1 MDYSHDHTPALV
13 QDDVRRLRV
22 AIVHDWLTVYGG
34 AERVLEHMLAVMPQ
48 ADVFTLVDFVPDDQR
63 GFLGGRKPRTSFIQR
78 LPFARKH
85 YRHYLPLM
93 PLAIEQFDLSGYDL
107 VVSSS
112 YAVAKGVITGPDQL
126 HVSYVHSPV
135 RFAWDLQHQYLRQS
149 GMAHGVAS
157 WAVRALL
164 HQLRLWDTRTA
175 NGVDHFLA
183 NSQFI
188 ARRVWKV
195 YRRAAEVIY
204 PPVDIGDF
212 RLVEAK
218 GGNYVTVSRLVPYK
232 RVELLVE
239 AFARLP
245 DRHLTV
251 IGAGPELERL
261 RRVASPNVELA
272 GFLPDAEVRRRLE
285 RARAF
290 LFAAEED
297 FGIVMVEAQAC
308 GTPVIAYGKG
318 GACEVVRDLGRTGA
332 TGVLF
337 AEQTADSIV
346 DAIARFEDAT
356 DQIEPLACRRNAERF
371 GHARFCSE
379 LVSVIGEQWAL
390 RGETRSRPAERDD
403 PSLRRQRILASVAR

>member
-1 MDYSHDHTPALV
+1 MDHTHDHTPALV
-13 QDDVRRLRV
+13 QGDVRKLRV

-34 AERVLEHMLAVMPQ
+34 AERVLERMLAVMPQ
-48 ADVFTLVDFVPDDQR
+48 AHVYSLVDFVPEEQR
-63 GFLGGRKPRTSFIQR
+63 GFLGGRKPLTSFIQHMP
-78 LPFARKH
+78 LARTR

-107 VVSSS
+107 IVSSS

-126 HVSYVHSPV
+126 HISYVHSPV

-149 GMAHGVAS
+149 GMTHGLAS
-157 WAVRALL
+157 WAVRAIL
-164 HQLRLWDTRTA
+164 HRLRLWDSRTA
-175 NGVDHFLA
+175 NGVDHFIA
-183 NSQFI
+183 NSGFI

-204 PPVDIGDF
+204 PPVDIADF

-218 GGNYVTVSRLVPYK
+218 GSNYVTVSRLVPYK

-239 AFARLP
+239 TFAHLP

-251 IGAGPELERL
+251 IGTGPELDRL
-261 RRVASPNVELA
+261 RRLAPPNVELI

-318 GACEVVRDLGRTGA
+318 GACEIVRDLGRPA
-332 TGVLF
+332 PTGVLF
-337 AEQTADSIV
+337 AAQTIDSV
-346 DAIARFEDAT
+346 ADAIARFEDAVAEI
-356 DQIEPLACRRNAERF
+356 DPLACRRNAERF

-379 LVSVIGEQWAL
+379 FTNAIVDQLEL
-390 RGETRSRPAERDD
+390 RSASRAQPAERDD
-403 PSLRRQRILASVAR
+403 PLVRRQGVLASAAR